1 MYFLKDLL
9 ESGPHWW
16 CAQTIAM
23 GFFGGSLLEVV
34 VVGQGQGR
42 EVLSEKDFA
51 ILGLEANKS
60 RLLLVLAFDKLEVK
74 VLAASLPYRHW
85 VLVAGGKGVFGD
97 QFVRLKSTNYKS
109 PGH

>member
-16 CAQTIAM
+16 CAQTIAT
-23 GFFGGSLLEVV
+23 GFFGGSFLVV
-34 VVGQGQGR
+34 LIVGQGQDR

-51 ILGLEANKS
+51 ILDLEANKS

-74 VLAASLPYRHW
+74 VLAASPSHRH
-85 VLVAGGKGVFGD
+85 
-97 QFVRLKSTNYKS
+97 
-109 PGH
+109 